1 MSAVTA
7 VPLRPLARGSV
18 LKLWIVL
25 ALLVAAAAGLAWWDT
40 RRLQIVTYPSGVR
53 VQTLREGNGPGMT
66 VADVVALRFQ
76 VHVNSVDGPLAGD
89 SGAEPLVGTVQDLPP
104 WLAEGLQTMR
114 ERGRYVVWVPVR
126 NLLNGQPVPPTA
138 RFTADDMFAVET
150 QILQIDPGQASTFQM
165 RRIQQVMQQQQQQQQ
180 MQQQGGPGGP
190 PPGAGPGGRP
200 GLRPQAPP
208 AGGR

>member
-18 LKLWIVL
+18 LKLWIALV
-25 ALLVAAAAGLAWWDT
+25 LLVATAAGLAWWDT
-40 RRLQIVTYPSGVR
+40 RRLQIVTYPSGIR
-53 VQTLREGNGPGMT
+53 VQTMREGNGPGMT

-126 NLLNGQPVPPTA
+126 NLLNGQPIPPTA
-138 RFTADDMFAVET
+138 RFTENDMFAVET
-150 QILQIDPGQASTFQM
+150 QILQIDPGQASAYQM
-165 RRIQQVMQQQQQQQQ
+165 RRLQQMMQQQQL
-180 MQQQGGPGGP
+180 MQQPGAAPPGGPGAPSPAP
-190 PPGAGPGGRP
+190 P
-200 GLRPQAPP
+200 PP
-208 AGGR
+208 AGR